1 MTVPVVLMIGLFSG
15 RSFEL
20 GLEPADIVMLSLTL
34 ITSVITLATGRTT
47 LLQGVVHLIIFAAYV
62 MLLFDR

>member
-1 MTVPVVLMIGLFSG
+1 
-15 RSFEL
+15 
-20 GLEPADIVMLSLTL
+20 MLSLTL